1 MSSAMPQRSVD
12 ELVAAIQ
19 PDAGVVIL
27 LCGMAG
33 AGKTT
38 FSQRLEARG
47 FIRLSIDETVWQRF
61 GRYGIDYPA
70 ADYRSLLDTAH
81 AEFHDRLRELM
92 ADHAAVVVDAAL
104 WNRAARERYKAVV
117 VQAGGRWQLIYLKV
131 PVDVLRARL
140 QARNQRFDA
149 NAPFPI
155 TDDIL
160 TRYAAAFEEPIDEG
174 AIVAVP

>member
-1 MSSAMPQRSVD
+1 MSSAAPATSVH
-12 ELVAAIQ
+12 ELVAALQ
-19 PDAGVVIL
+19 PDACLVVL

-47 FIRLSIDETVWQRF
+47 FTRLSIDETMWQRF
-61 GRYGIDYPA
+61 GRYGIDYSA
-70 ADYRSLLDTAH
+70 SDYRNLLDTAH
-81 AEFHDRLRELM
+81 AELHDRLRELM
-92 ADHAAVVVDAAL
+92 ANRAAVVVDAAL
-104 WNRAARERYKAVV
+104 WNRASRQRYKAVV
-117 VQAGGRWQLIYLKV
+117 VQAGGRWQLIYLAV
-131 PVDVLRARL
+131 PLDVLRARL
-140 QARNQRFDA
+140 QLRNQRFDA

-160 TRYAAAFEEPIDEG
+160 ARYAAAFEEPVDEG